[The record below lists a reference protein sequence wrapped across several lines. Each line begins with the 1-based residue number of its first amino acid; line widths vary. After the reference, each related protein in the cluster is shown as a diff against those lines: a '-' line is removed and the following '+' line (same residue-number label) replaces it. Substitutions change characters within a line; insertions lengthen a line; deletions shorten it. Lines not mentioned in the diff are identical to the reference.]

1 MSKLSFKC
9 QNCNSEII
17 FDNLINHY
25 EKFAIYFLLKI
36 KSKHEKTQKT
46 SSNLNFGKP
55 VEYISYNS
63 NYNKVNRNQ
72 HKHRDDGYYKCV
84 GCRKPM
90 CELGYNNHKDDGYYK
105 CIGCRKPMCDFGY
118 NHKNDGYYKCVGCRK
133 PMCEL

>member
-17 FDNLINHY
+17 YDNLINHY
-25 EKFAIYFLLKI
+25 ENVCYLFSSKNKI
-36 KSKHEKTQKT
+36 LNTEKTQKN
-46 SSNLNFGKP
+46 SSNLIFGKP

-72 HKHRDDGYYKCV
+72 HNHKDDGYYKCE
-84 GCRKPM
+84 GCGKPM

-105 CIGCRKPMCDFGY
+105 CEGCKKPI
-118 NHKNDGYYKCVGCRK
+118 
-133 PMCEL
+133 CEI